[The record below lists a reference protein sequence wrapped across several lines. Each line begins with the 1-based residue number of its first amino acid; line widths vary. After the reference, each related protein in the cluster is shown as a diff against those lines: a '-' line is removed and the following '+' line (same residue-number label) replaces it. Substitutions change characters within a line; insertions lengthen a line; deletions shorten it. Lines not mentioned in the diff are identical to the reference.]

1 MAIAVQIVGALLLL
15 GGFALTQ
22 TGRWT
27 AETPAFRMVNL
38 VGATILAGSAFV
50 NEQWGFVLLNV
61 CWVLVAAVGLVA
73 GGRSGRS

>member
-27 AETPAFRMVNL
+27 AETPAFRAVNL
-38 VGATILAGSAFV
+38 VGAAILAGSAFV

-61 CWVLVAAVGLVA
+61 CWVLVAAVGLIA
-73 GGRSGRS
+73 GARSARP